1 MYPSVV
7 TPLLQMHSRP
17 FPATFTPW
25 TLLMNQIMTG
35 CALTSPAC
43 QMATLLSS
51 IHKHTVKPLRPPV
64 TLQLQLQ
71 ALMHPRVPY
80 PACHTHL
87 RTPHMPQLL
96 YSTRR
101 LLGSLHK
108 PPMSLGVCSLVQL
121 GSRGMPQ
128 MSMLGTVPEST
139 LGMTE
144 AAGILLSSS
153 TGTHMCM

>member
-1 MYPSVV
+1 M
-7 TPLLQMHSRP
+7 
-17 FPATFTPW
+17 
-25 TLLMNQIMTG
+25 
-35 CALTSPAC
+35 
-43 QMATLLSS
+43 
-51 IHKHTVKPLRPPV
+51 
-64 TLQLQLQ
+64 LQLQLQ
-71 ALMHPRVPY
+71 ALMRPRALY

-87 RTPHMPQLL
+87 LTPHMPQLL
-96 YSTRR
+96 YSTLR
-101 LLGSLHK
+101 LLGGLHK

-128 MSMLGTVPEST
+128 MGLLEIVPESM